1 MIFAPQKSHVFLKAA
16 LHYAG
21 ENTGPSVVVAVFL
34 TSATS
39 ITFTPAQACSL
50 NKYLL
55 RVYLCQLDIITG
67 SVRAR
72 AGPWHAGDD
81 PRDA

>member
-16 LHYAG
+16 LHCPG
-21 ENTGPSVVVAVFL
+21 ENTGPSVVAVFL

-39 ITFTPAQACSL
+39 ITFAPAQACSL

-55 RVYLCQLDIITG
+55 RVYLCPLDVITG

-72 AGPWHAGDD
+72 PGPWHAGDD